1 MRIVI
6 VGAGAVGSYLAER
19 LSMEGQEI
27 VVVESD
33 PRRAHELQDRV
44 DCLVIQGNG
53 ASAHALH
60 KADIGNAAL
69 LIAVTS
75 SDAVNILACQEG
87 ERLGVPKR
95 VARVEDPTLR
105 EGLDLHGVDVVI
117 DPAEALSRE
126 LLLMVRRGGV
136 SEVIQFADGRI
147 TLFGG
152 RVHEDAPLD
161 GITLRALRQ
170 RVSGWDWIV
179 AAVVRDGETIIARGD
194 SMIQAGDH
202 VLVVASGKSSAEA
215 LRLMGVEEH
224 RARKVV
230 VLGATRLAMLTAEL
244 LVSSGINTVLVDEEA
259 RRCVDLAAKYDRLV
273 VVQGSPTDPRLL
285 RAEGLEKADAV
296 LGLTGWDDANV
307 LGCLVGK
314 ALGVPTA
321 IARFHNLEYVNLL
334 AGHGI
339 DSAVSTRLAAAG
351 EILRFVRRGMIHS
364 VAAFQDTAAEAI
376 ELQVPPGSRV
386 VGRTLQDIDL
396 PKSAIVGGVVRGK
409 NAFIPH
415 GTTELEEGDRII
427 AISLP
432 EAIPSIEA
440 LFG

>member
-6 VGAGAVGSYLAER
+6 VGAGAVGSYLAQR
-19 LSMEGQEI
+19 LSIEGQDI
-27 VVVESD
+27 VVIESD
-33 PRRAHELQDRV
+33 PSRAQDLQDRI
-44 DCLVIQGNG
+44 DCLVVQGNG
-53 ASAHALH
+53 ASGHVLA
-60 KADIGNAAL
+60 KADVASASL

-75 SDAVNILACQEG
+75 SDAVNILACQEA

-105 EGLDLHGVDVVI
+105 EDLDLHGVDVVI

-136 SEVIQFADGRI
+136 SEVVQFADGRI
-147 TLFGG
+147 TLLGG
-152 RVHEDAPLD
+152 RVQEDAPLD

-179 AAVVRDGETIIARGD
+179 AAVVRDGETIVARGD
-194 SMIQAGDH
+194 SMIQADDH

-215 LRLMGVEEH
+215 LELMGVEEH

-230 VLGATRLAMLTAEL
+230 ILGATRLAKLTAEL
-244 LVSSGINTVLVDEEA
+244 LVTNGINTVLIDDDAGRVS
-259 RRCVDLAAKYDRLV
+259 DLATKYDRLV
-273 VVQGSPTDPRLL
+273 VVQGGTTDPRLL
-285 RAEGLEKADAV
+285 RTEGLDRADAV
-296 LGLTGWDDANV
+296 LGLTGWDDANI

-339 DSAVSTRLAAAG
+339 DSGVSTRLAAAS
-351 EILRFVRRGMIHS
+351 EILRFVRRGTIHS
-364 VAAFQDTAAEAI
+364 VATFQDTDAEAI

-386 VGRTLQDIDL
+386 AGRTLQAIGL
-396 PKSAIVGGVVRGK
+396 PRSAIVGGVVRGK
-409 NAFIPH
+409 KAFIPH
-415 GTTELEEGDRII
+415 GNTELEEGDRII
-427 AISLP
+427 AIAVP